1 MKTGANTGVSPVTL
15 DDAVARARLLDP
27 TAFDWLV
34 DQYSARLF
42 GLMHR
47 LTARASD
54 AEDLV
59 QEVFLRLVRVMPT
72 YRHEG
77 RFEAWLFR
85 IAANVAREHLRRG
98 RVRAG
103 GNSRIASPSDP
114 DSESASAWADLST
127 AQPDEPLTVAEDAD
141 EVQRSL
147 ARLPAP
153 EREVIMLRHY
163 GELSYQEIAD
173 AMGTPLGTALARAH
187 RAHKK
192 LREWMEPS

>member
-1 MKTGANTGVSPVTL
+1 MKTGVNMGAAPVTL

-27 TAFDWLV
+27 AAFDWLV

-42 GLMHR
+42 GLMRR
-47 LTARASD
+47 LTGRAAD

-59 QEVFLRLVRVMPT
+59 QEVFLRLVRVLPA

-103 GNSRIASPSDP
+103 ETTGLDNRPDRESRSPS
-114 DSESASAWADLST
+114 EWADLS
-127 AQPDEPLTVAEDAD
+127 AAPPDEPLTVAEDAD
-141 EVQRSL
+141 EVQRSM

-163 GELSYQEIAD
+163 GGLSYQEIAD
-173 AMGTPLGTALARAH
+173 AMATPLGTALARAH
-187 RAHKK
+187 RAHAK
-192 LREWMEPS
+192 LREWMESS